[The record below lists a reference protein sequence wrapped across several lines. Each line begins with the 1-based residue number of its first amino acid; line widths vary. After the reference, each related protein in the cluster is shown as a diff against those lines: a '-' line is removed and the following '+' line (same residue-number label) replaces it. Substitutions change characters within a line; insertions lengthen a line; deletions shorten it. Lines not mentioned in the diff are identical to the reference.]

1 VLGLEFTD
9 DDIQIE
15 RRIGELIDRGLECYG
30 AGDMEGA
37 LAQWKHALAL
47 DPDNERAANYL
58 EYVEDHH
65 DLAGD
70 PEAAGSEST
79 VELAYP
85 FGISTLGLAKLTDQE
100 LDDYESFEIL
110 EAAPKGLDTHEQPS
124 IPKPSVDDGWN
135 VDEGWVADLVQKSET
150 AFTPSP
156 PEDLPS
162 QTDIATI
169 DVSLS
174 DGMGLSG
181 DVGFSSDIELSG
193 DVDLSGDDVDLSG
206 DDVDLSGD
214 DVDLSGDDVDLSG
227 DDVDLSGDDVDL
239 ASDDVDLSDDADL
252 ASDVDLAADVDLSD
266 DADLSREPRAGT
278 KGDEGVQTHVH
289 RPSAKIRSLAG
300 FDELELDSSADDPEH
315 APEQDEEEE
324 QTHALLGAK
333 PASGPHVAPYAAN
346 ELELE
351 LDEEEENTQ
360 FHESANRVGVS
371 HTAATS
377 DFADL
382 ELDGLSLGASGGG
395 TETSASDL
403 RFRIPGGRGGL
414 GDSEATIDFAS
425 SPASEEISI
434 DGLDDLENDP
444 VEDHSVDDDPVE
456 DHPVDDDPVED
467 HREES
472 GREENDSVEMT
483 IGLGG
488 DAADLNRTTK
498 HFAIDEEMTID
509 RSSISVRPSH
519 SRAPTQDHNIS
530 RASISVD
537 DALLSL
543 QDSTREL
550 DLGDMGLSLPGD
562 EPEPSPSDALEEVD
576 IRIGRSSELET
587 APGSEHGERE
597 FARHDSATE
606 ATDDGILA
614 EITRDAPRDDVG
626 ERVLYIVTR
635 LIDHADEEF
644 VEGRGAK
651 AASDV
656 CHALDYAAD
665 SAVAQ
670 KVIFENER
678 RLVQI
683 LISSLGD
690 AGQVPRLMCPLSE
703 IPPEH
708 INHRAAFLLT
718 RLEQAMTLDEL
729 LDVSG
734 MPKLEALRH
743 LCGLHVLHYL
753 EVV

>member
-47 DPDNERAANYL
+47 DPENERAANYL

-70 PEAAGSEST
+70 PESAGSEST

-110 EAAPKGLDTHEQPS
+110 EAGPTGLDAHKQPS
-124 IPKPSVDDGWN
+124 IPKPSIDDGWN
-135 VDEGWVADLVQKSET
+135 VDEGWVADLVQKSDA

-162 QTDIATI
+162 ETDIATV
-169 DVSLS
+169 DVSLN
-174 DGMGLSG
+174 DGMGLS
-181 DVGFSSDIELSG
+181 DDDL
-193 DVDLSGDDVDLSG
+193 DLSGDDVDLSG

-227 DDVDLSGDDVDL
+227 DDVDLSGDADL

-252 ASDVDLAADVDLSD
+252 ASDDVDLSD
-266 DADLSREPRAGT
+266 DAELSKESRGAN
-278 KGDEGVQTHVH
+278 KGDDGVQTHVH
-289 RPSAKIRSLAG
+289 RPSAKIRALAG
-300 FDELELDSSADDPEH
+300 FDELELDPSADEAEH
-315 APEQDEEEE
+315 APEQEEEEE

-333 PASGPHVAPYAAN
+333 PASGPHSAPYAAD

-371 HTAATS
+371 HSAATS

-395 TETSASDL
+395 TETSAPDL
-403 RFRIPGGRGGL
+403 RFRVPDGLGGL
-414 GDSEATIDFAS
+414 GDGEATMDFAS
-425 SPASEEISI
+425 SPASEEISMA
-434 DGLDDLENDP
+434 GLDDPEDDPEDDVQEND
-444 VEDHSVDDDPVE
+444 ED
-456 DHPVDDDPVED
+456 
-467 HREES
+467 
-472 GREENDSVEMT
+472 GGENDRGERT
-483 IGLGG
+483 TGTDA

-509 RSSISVRPSH
+509 RSSISGRPTH

-530 RASISVD
+530 QASISVD

-562 EPEPSPSDALEEVD
+562 EPEPPSSGPVLEEMD

-587 APGSEHGERE
+587 APGSDHGERE
-597 FARHDSATE
+597 FARHDSETA

-718 RLEQAMTLDEL
+718 RLSQAMTLDEL

-743 LCGLHVLHYL
+743 LCGLHVLRYL